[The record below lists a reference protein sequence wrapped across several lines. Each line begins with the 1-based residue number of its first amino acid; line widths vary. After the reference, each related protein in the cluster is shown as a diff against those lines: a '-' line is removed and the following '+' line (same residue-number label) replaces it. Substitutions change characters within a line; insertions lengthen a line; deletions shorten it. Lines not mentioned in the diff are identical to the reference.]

1 MSTKLYLSDYYQHH
15 REELVRYAAKL
26 LKGDCMTAEDMVQS
40 TFLRLL
46 TGCQLVTPTTLPALV
61 YTTLRNRLIDHF
73 RYCQRRQRFES
84 NDSLYAME
92 STNTPFARCSTLQM
106 KELIGRRIDRMTP
119 QTVQVM
125 RLHVFEQCSVSEI
138 ADILSVHYKK
148 AENCLFLGRKQLRP
162 YVRQLLSV

>member
-15 REELVRYAAKL
+15 REELVSYATKL
-26 LKGDCMTAEDMVQS
+26 LKGDRMTAEDMVQS

-46 TGCQLVTPTTLPALV
+46 TSCHLVTPTTLPALV
-61 YTTLRNRLIDHF
+61 YTTLRNQLIDHF

-84 NDSLYAME
+84 NSQYALE
-92 STNTPFARCSTLQM
+92 STNDLFVRCSTHQL

-125 RLHVFEQCSVSEI
+125 RLHIFGQCPVSEI
-138 ADILSVHYKK
+138 AEILSLQYKK
-148 AENCLFLGRKQLRP
+148 AENCLLSGRKQLRP
-162 YVRQLLSV
+162 YVRQLISV